1 MQPSCSAGLPLHGFP
16 HTVPVFGPGTVNGI
30 PPPPTNPSTPPR
42 PRASL
47 SSSPA
52 QASTPTSPS
61 SQGSSASASP
71 LPRATTVRAHTGAP
85 RLRDALQAAQ
95 NALQAS
101 GQPKLAHVAE
111 LARSH
116 ADAERAREAK
126 AAWDAARKRAET
138 VMAEARPSPSPAR
151 PSPSGLTAR
160 LGLRLRSE
168 RVSLAQASQ
177 RALENAAAAAPMM
190 PSVRTSRLGAVGEAA
205 GAVAGAVAGAAA
217 GAVAGVAVASPS
229 VPPTRFEFGPGP
241 LGLGLSDALGG
252 GVLISEVHAGSAA
265 ERQGMRVG
273 CLVFELA
280 GTDVR
285 RENKHQLVHRIG
297 SLPRPLS
304 LVTALEATST
314 MLLPERLAA
323 LEKVQEAAREEAA
336 REEAAR
342 EAVAREAAARGDL
355 AFLAFM
361 TDPNAEAAEKGTAE
375 RRPERLPSAAS
386 TDLPQELRSTAS
398 PTPASEHT
406 LATLSA
412 NDEAT
417 LSANDVATLSANDV
431 ATLSAND
438 EAALSA
444 NDEATL
450 SANGKVLVAKDDA
463 LQMARA
469 RAAAD
474 LEVVTK
480 KEAVTKK
487 EKAAA
492 LATTAAAELEAAKAE
507 ASAKAEALAA
517 ARAALEPGAMEAT
530 LTVPPVSELEA
541 WRGRLETERPGHA
554 SAQHDV
560 HGRLEAKRAAVQ
572 HLEDGVALAPLEA
585 VHASAHHGALAPL
598 EAVHAIDPH
607 GASARL
613 EAENRALRTSLANL
627 ERISSQRACWMA
639 QRLEQIGEHDETRR
653 LYAEAL

>member
-95 NALQAS
+95 KAAS

-190 PSVRTSRLGAVGEAA
+190 PSVRTSRLGAVGE
-205 GAVAGAVAGAAA
+205 AA

-417 LSANDVATLSANDV
+417 LSAN
-431 ATLSAND
+431 
-438 EAALSA
+438 
-444 NDEATL
+444 
-450 SANGKVLVAKDDA
+450 GKVLVAKDDA
-463 LQMARA
+463 LQLACA

-474 LEVVTK
+474 LEAVAK

-585 VHASAHHGALAPL
+585 VHA
-598 EAVHAIDPH
+598 IDPH

-653 LYAEAL
+653 LYAEALWWPLMALDGP

>member
-417 LSANDVATLSANDV
+417 LSAN
-431 ATLSAND
+431 
-438 EAALSA
+438 
-444 NDEATL
+444 
-450 SANGKVLVAKDDA
+450 GKVLVAKDDA

>member
-52 QASTPTSPS
+52 QASTPTSPL

-417 LSANDVATLSANDV
+417 LSAN
-431 ATLSAND
+431 
-438 EAALSA
+438 
-444 NDEATL
+444 
-450 SANGKVLVAKDDA
+450 GKVLVAKDDA

-585 VHASAHHGALAPL
+585 VHA
-598 EAVHAIDPH
+598 IDPH

>member
-217 GAVAGVAVASPS
+217 GAVAVVAVASPS

-417 LSANDVATLSANDV
+417 
-431 ATLSAND
+431 
-438 EAALSA
+438 LSA

>member
-1 MQPSCSAGLPLHGFP
+1 M
-16 HTVPVFGPGTVNGI
+16 PVFGPGTVNGI

-417 LSANDVATLSANDV
+417 LSAND
-431 ATLSAND
+431 
-438 EAALSA
+438 
-444 NDEATL
+444 EATL

>member
-1 MQPSCSAGLPLHGFP
+1 M
-16 HTVPVFGPGTVNGI
+16 PVFGPGTVNGI

-417 LSANDVATLSANDV
+417 LSAN
-431 ATLSAND
+431 
-438 EAALSA
+438 
-444 NDEATL
+444 
-450 SANGKVLVAKDDA
+450 GKVLVAKDDA

-598 EAVHAIDPH
+598 EAVHAIDPL

>member
-417 LSANDVATLSANDV
+417 LSAND
-431 ATLSAND
+431 
-438 EAALSA
+438 
-444 NDEATL
+444 EATL

>member
-205 GAVAGAVAGAAA
+205 GAVAG
-217 GAVAGVAVASPS
+217 VAVASPS

-406 LATLSA
+406 LAT
-412 NDEAT
+412 
-417 LSANDVATLSANDV
+417 
-431 ATLSAND
+431 
-438 EAALSA
+438 LSA

>member
-1 MQPSCSAGLPLHGFP
+1 M
-16 HTVPVFGPGTVNGI
+16 PVFGPGTVNGI

-417 LSANDVATLSANDV
+417 LSAN
-431 ATLSAND
+431 
-438 EAALSA
+438 
-444 NDEATL
+444 
-450 SANGKVLVAKDDA
+450 GKVLVAKDDA

-653 LYAEAL
+653 LCAEAL

>member
-95 NALQAS
+95 KAS
-101 GQPKLAHVAE
+101 GPAKLAHVAE

-417 LSANDVATLSANDV
+417 LSANDVATLSANDM

-572 HLEDGVALAPLEA
+572 HLEDGAALAPLEA

>member
-1 MQPSCSAGLPLHGFP
+1 M
-16 HTVPVFGPGTVNGI
+16 PVFGPGTVNGI

-190 PSVRTSRLGAVGEAA
+190 PSVRTSRVGAVGE
-205 GAVAGAVAGAAA
+205 AA

-417 LSANDVATLSANDV
+417 LSAN
-431 ATLSAND
+431 
-438 EAALSA
+438 
-444 NDEATL
+444 
-450 SANGKVLVAKDDA
+450 GKVLVAKDDA
-463 LQMARA
+463 LQLACA

-474 LEVVTK
+474 LEAVAK

-585 VHASAHHGALAPL
+585 VHA
-598 EAVHAIDPH
+598 IDPH